1 MTSKFE
7 TRYNVSSEFHGDRK
21 DTSETMLDQGANID
35 KTEDSGIDETD
46 FTKSGLFASITQKD
60 TTREGISETV
70 SSFLEGFESG
80 TEDRGLFASPRP
92 KLKPTDHLRDQTE
105 DGYAI
110 ERDTV
115 EPELGGKYSANLS
128 DGRRIIL
135 NPRTQPA
142 EVANTLDRE
151 RDYYGVNIHDLLIKV
166 EAQEKIDQYTKDS
179 KVQNAVHLPEKLLA
193 EKFRPRRWIDLLG
206 SEKTHRSLMNWLI
219 KWKKVAS
226 TEPDLSIISDP
237 SFNTDA
243 LGRPFKKILLIHGPP
258 GIGKTTVAHV
268 VAKQAGYDIMEINA
282 SDERSREIVERRI
295 GNAMAMHRIGSDGN
309 DNKPVCVVA
318 DEIEGAAE
326 NGFIKAL
333 VDMIQADQ
341 QALASIT
348 SGKKKKKGRLML
360 RPIIAICNDVY
371 TASLRQLRP
380 HAEIISYSRSD
391 TRQVIKRLQDICSK
405 ERLKMSTKQLT
416 TIANLA
422 NGDLRTCLNMIQF
435 GLQEGD
441 ELFQKDINRSWS
453 KVANRVFKQP
463 DRGTA
468 VVDEW
473 NDLVTEI
480 DGSGEHDK
488 VLNGCFSLYPLMRYT
503 DDMVRKPGKI
513 GEWLDFYEN
522 INHGIYQKQQ
532 GSLGEYL
539 TYPLVAFNNL
549 FSSTANVKDHRVEN
563 DGYEMLEQQRATK
576 ALLKDY
582 FSELQPG
589 LRQIFNKDEA
599 LMEMI
604 PRLVSI
610 CSPNIESSSINLRTQ
625 EKSRISNAAGALL
638 DSGIH
643 LVKEKLDSGSVVFRY
658 DPPLENL
665 AIVRE
670 SNDRDQVAVGRY
682 AVRTMIQD
690 EIVQR
695 RGIGKRKFDF
705 EREST
710 NKHVKKKQ
718 KAGIKILT
726 QNLAPSGPRDFFGRE
741 IAHTETSTQIE
752 KKHQDHSER
761 VWVQYVEGFSN
772 AVRKDMTWV
781 DLFLRE

>member
-1 MTSKFE
+1 MTGKFE
-7 TRYNVSSEFHGDRK
+7 TRYEVFPHLLKDSTDVSDSNLEGTR
-21 DTSETMLDQGANID
+21 SGETVPNKFI
-35 KTEDSGIDETD
+35 EETD
-46 FTKSGLFASITQKD
+46 FNKSGLFASMTQKD
-60 TTREGISETV
+60 STDKGISKTV
-70 SSFLEGFESG
+70 SSFLEGFENG
-80 TEDRGLFASPRP
+80 TENMGLFSQSEPRASYNELSRDRAE
-92 KLKPTDHLRDQTE
+92 DH
-105 DGYAI
+105 DGMKGKV
-110 ERDTV
+110 V
-115 EPELGGKYSANLS
+115 EPETNVEYSAILS

-135 NPRTQPA
+135 NRKNQPA
-142 EVANTLDRE
+142 ETVDILDRE
-151 RDYYGVNIHDLLIKV
+151 RDYFGVNIHDLLIKV
-166 EAQEKIDQYTKDS
+166 EAQEKIDQYTKHS
-179 KVQNAVHLPEKLLA
+179 KVSDVSRLPEKLLV

-226 TEPDLSIISDP
+226 IEPDLSVMSDN
-237 SFNTDA
+237 SFQTDA
-243 LGRPFKKILLIHGPP
+243 LGRPSKKILLIHGPP

-268 VAKQAGYDIMEINA
+268 VAKQAGYDVMEINA

-295 GNAMAMHRIGSDGN
+295 GNAMAMHRIGSGGN
-309 DNKPVCVVA
+309 DTKPVCVVA

-341 QALASIT
+341 QALVNIT

-380 HAEIISYSRSD
+380 HAEIITYSKSD

-405 ERLKMSTKQLT
+405 EKVKMSTKQLT

-453 KVANRVFKQP
+453 RVANRVFKQP

-473 NDLVTEI
+473 NDLVSEI

-488 VLNGCFSLYPLMRYT
+488 VLNGCFNLYPLMRYT
-503 DDMVRKPGKI
+503 DDMVRKPGKL
-513 GEWLDFYEN
+513 GDWLDFYEN
-522 INHGIYQKQQ
+522 VNHGIYQKQQ

-549 FSSTANVKDHRVEN
+549 FSSTANVKDHRIEN
-563 DGYEMLEQQRATK
+563 EGYEMLEQQRATM

-604 PRLVSI
+604 PHLVRI

-625 EKSRISNAAGALL
+625 EKLKISNAAGALL

-643 LVKEKLDSGSVVFRY
+643 LVKEKLESGSVVFRY

-665 AIVRE
+665 AIVQE
-670 SNDRDQVAVGRY
+670 SNGRDQVAVGRY
-682 AVRTMIQD
+682 AVRTMIQE
-690 EIVQR
+690 EISQR
-695 RGIGKRKFDF
+695 RGTGKRKFDF
-705 EREST
+705 ERESSG
-710 NKHVKKKQ
+710 KHLKKKQ
-718 KAGIKILT
+718 KASIKPLT
-726 QNLAPSGPRDFFGRE
+726 NTFVPSGPRDFFGRE
-741 IAHTETSTQIE
+741 IEHSETSTQME